1 MIAARFHR
9 PQSGFTLLEVLVAMA
24 IFAIVAYMAY
34 GGFGAVL
41 KQQQIVDESAARLRA
56 VQFAVRQL
64 SNDFAQLQ
72 PRPIREELGEG
83 WRGALVS
90 GGLELQAAELTRAGW
105 ANPLARSRPTLQR
118 VAYRVEDGTLIRS
131 YWPVLDRLLEEEPVE
146 TELVDGVAEL
156 RFRFLDADGQW
167 VDQWPAADASSDPR
181 LIPRAVEITLELDD
195 WGEIF
200 RIIEVAG

>member
-1 MIAARFHR
+1 VNADRRHR

-41 KQQQIVDESAARLRA
+41 KQQQIVDASAARLRA
-56 VQFAVRQL
+56 VQFAVRQI
-64 SNDFAQLQ
+64 SNDFTQLQ

-83 WRGALVS
+83 WRGALVA

-105 ANPLARSRPTLQR
+105 ANPLARARPTLQR

-131 YWPVLDRLLEEEPVE
+131 YWPVLDRVLEEEPVE
-146 TELVDGVAEL
+146 TELVDGVTEL
-156 RFRFLDADGQW
+156 RFRFLDADGEW
-167 VDQWPAADASSDPR
+167 VDQWPAADASDDPR
-181 LIPRAVEITLELDD
+181 LIPRGVEITLELDD

-200 RIIEVAG
+200 RIVEVAG